1 MIPII
6 DSILG
11 IANKFIPDINQQQ
24 KLKAQIIKGYE
35 DSLKAAVSADK
46 DIKLAEMRQGGIA
59 AIWRPISAISIFLTL
74 FLHWFIV
81 PVAHMIIVIFDYNV
95 YLPQLE
101 LLPVEY
107 YGLALAFVSIYAYGR
122 SREKEAFTLRL
133 GR

>member
-1 MIPII
+1 MIPIL
-6 DSILG
+6 DSILS
-11 IANKFIPDINQQQ
+11 ITNKFIPDINQQQ

-35 DSLKAAVSADK
+35 DGLKSAVSADK

-59 AIWRPISAISIFLTL
+59 SIWRPVAAISIFLTL
-74 FLHWFIV
+74 FLHWFII
-81 PVAHMIIVIFDYNV
+81 PVMHMIVVIGDYDV

-122 SREKEAFTLRL
+122 SREKEAFNFRL
-133 GR
+133 GK